1 MLEEDDPRAFTRWTV
16 SLGGSAEALRRR
28 RSQGNE
34 GREDGNHGDRRGVAA
49 RRARRLRLR
58 PLIVRDLLVAAV
70 LRLHDRARAFALAL
84 VRAAAGFTQQPV
96 DPTDTFILTVKGP
109 ADSPRVLLN
118 REEIVGALDGVQTRM
133 EELMKNRRDKVVF
146 FQADN
151 DVPYDYVVQVMDAMR
166 GGNVEK
172 IGLITDEN
180 LDATGGAVLPPQ

>member
-1 MLEEDDPRAFTRWTV
+1 MGMAV
-16 SLGGSAEALRRR
+16 
-28 RSQGNE
+28 GNKGLNSSPNVTPFVE
-34 GREDGNHGDRRGVAA
+34 ICLV
-49 RRARRLRLR
+49 
-58 PLIVRDLLVAAV
+58 LLVIFMVITPLLSRTLDVAV
-70 LRLHDRARAFALAL
+70 PPKDQNQE
-84 VRAAAGFTQQPV
+84 QQPV

-109 ADSPRVLLN
+109 ADSPRVILN